1 MRGHHDLIEMRRKGF
16 IPAYGVEV
24 ETDAKSS
31 GWPEQWPQL
40 HAWIG
45 VHSPMAY
52 VHIGPDERLGLLDLR
67 WAVGLEVR
75 VEGTDSSRVGEVVE
89 AITQAGAARVI
100 GIVFALRSG
109 GETEAREI
117 IDSGGVLTWRAS

>member
-67 WAVGLEVR
+67 WAVGLEVDR
-75 VEGTDSSRVGEVVE
+75 VPASGVSLQPADP
-89 AITQAGAARVI
+89 AR
-100 GIVFALRSG
+100 
-109 GETEAREI
+109 
-117 IDSGGVLTWRAS
+117 RA